1 MKWIRRDILPNT
13 NTKNK
18 KVAFDKEIQK
28 LKIIKWKPKSVRDQS
43 QKFDQIISFK
53 GFWMKIIKK
62 K

>member
-1 MKWIRRDILPNT
+1 MKWVRRDVLPHT

-28 LKIIKWKPKSVRDQS
+28 LKIIKWKPKSIRDQS